1 MEKTLRL
8 AAGVDAAAAPVG
20 VTVDERVVAAE
31 VAAVVAAD
39 TGEGEV
45 VVVVEEDKTVVGE
58 TEVARDAAADDGGEV
73 LRMRADVLREELG
86 DELPVLKPPLEM
98 MEIDPDPDPDE

>member
-1 MEKTLRL
+1 M
-8 AAGVDAAAAPVG
+8 A
-20 VTVDERVVAAE
+20 
-31 VAAVVAAD
+31 AAD

-45 VVVVEEDKTVVGE
+45 VVVVLVEEENTVVGE

-86 DELPVLKPPLEM
+86 DDVPVPKPPLEEM